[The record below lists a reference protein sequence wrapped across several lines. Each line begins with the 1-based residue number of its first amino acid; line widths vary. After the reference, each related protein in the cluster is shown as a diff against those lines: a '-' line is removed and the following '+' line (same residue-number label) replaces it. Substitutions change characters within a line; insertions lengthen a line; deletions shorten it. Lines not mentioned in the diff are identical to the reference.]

1 MKYIKIIFGGLFA
14 IFNLI
19 QFLKIMISY
28 ISLPISEWTIGS
40 EIVSFAFFLIGLKV
54 VQSGLKKDKSDF
66 SNSK

>member
-19 QFLKIMISY
+19 QFLKIVIRY
-28 ISLPISEWTIGS
+28 ISLPISEWTIGA
-40 EIVSFAFFLIGLKV
+40 EIVSFSFFLIGLKV